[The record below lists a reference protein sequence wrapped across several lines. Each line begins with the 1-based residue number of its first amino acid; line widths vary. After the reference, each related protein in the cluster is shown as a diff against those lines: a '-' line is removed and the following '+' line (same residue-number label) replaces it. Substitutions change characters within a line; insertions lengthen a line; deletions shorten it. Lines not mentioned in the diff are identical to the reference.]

1 MDSVSSERLAPEADT
16 RSKAEKREERR
27 AERREAILRGA
38 VRVFAERGFF
48 YATIAEIARAAE
60 VAEGTIYLYF
70 KSKDDLLLTIFDE
83 RMAQLCTTARAAIDG
98 VTSASEALRRVVVL
112 QLQAVTESPS
122 LAAVLIM
129 ELRQSAAFVRD
140 AEKPRLT
147 EYLNLLGDIIRQG
160 QQSGEFRTELHPGLI
175 KRGLFGALDEVSH
188 GWLVARHKFDLVD
201 AGRVL
206 VDLYIRGLEAR

>member
-1 MDSVSSERLAPEADT
+1 MSSEKLAAEADSRT
-16 RSKAEKREERR
+16 KAEKREERR
-27 AERREAILRGA
+27 AERRDAILRGA
-38 VRVFAERGFF
+38 IRVFAERGFF
-48 YATIAEIARAAE
+48 YATIAEIARTAE

-83 RMAQLCTTARAAIDG
+83 RMAQLCTTARAAIEG
-98 VTSASEALRRVVVL
+98 VESAAEALSRVVEL
-112 QLQAVTESPS
+112 QLQAVTQSPS

-147 EYLNLLGDIIRQG
+147 EYLNLLGDIIRRG
-160 QQSGEFRTELHPGLI
+160 QERGEFRSDMHPGLA

-188 GWLVARHKFDLVD
+188 GWLVARTKFDLVD
-201 AGRVL
+201 AGRAL